1 MSSLERDRRTAFG
14 LVLAATAAMG
24 AAAALWRPAGT
35 SLVEPSLVL
44 DEDMAALEADA
55 APAVALATAFADE
68 PGRGECRVYLVY
80 DQPEPIASELRQ
92 TWLRS
97 LAAWLLALL
106 SCSLALT
113 VLGRVGSLRRPLTVT
128 LRTPRPVSGLLLV
141 LLLLPML
148 PQLVLVHAGCPLLP
162 TLLWLGSTGG
172 GLAAA
177 AMLLARRR
185 LRERLR
191 WAVDGGGALSALDD
205 GTQVA
210 AEVEPRELV
219 PPPGAAHATPWPHA
233 DLSVDAGGEAARVAL
248 DGALVDEAAA
258 RRIAEVAAGR
268 RLPAGARLT
277 VVGQTTRV
285 PADAHAVAAL
295 CRTAPLQVRLGRGF
309 AGRALI
315 VAGPRSGL
323 MRQLRIESALCAGA
337 LCVFIGGALFAFL
350 S

>member
-1 MSSLERDRRTAFG
+1 
-14 LVLAATAAMG
+14 
-24 AAAALWRPAGT
+24 
-35 SLVEPSLVL
+35 
-44 DEDMAALEADA
+44 
-55 APAVALATAFADE
+55 
-68 PGRGECRVYLVY
+68 VY
-80 DQPEPIASELRQ
+80 DQPEPIATELRQ
-92 TWLRS
+92 AWLRS

-113 VLGRVGSLRRPLTVT
+113 VLGRIGTLRRPLSVT

-162 TLLWLGSTGG
+162 SLLWLGSTGG

-177 AMLLARRR
+177 AMLIARRR
-185 LRERLR
+185 LTERLR
-191 WAVDGGGALSALDD
+191 WAVTGWGVGALSALDD

-219 PPPGAAHATPWPHA
+219 PPPGAARATPWVHA

-258 RRIAEVAAGR
+258 RRIAGVAAGG
-268 RLPAGARLT
+268 RLPAGTRLT

-309 AGRALI
+309 AGRPLI
-315 VAGPRSGL
+315 VAGTRAGL